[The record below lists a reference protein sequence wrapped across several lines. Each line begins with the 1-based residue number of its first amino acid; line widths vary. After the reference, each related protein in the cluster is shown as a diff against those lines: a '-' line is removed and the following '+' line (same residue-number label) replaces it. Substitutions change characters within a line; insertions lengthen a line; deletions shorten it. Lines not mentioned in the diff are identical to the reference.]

1 MGRDHQGGSVTAA
14 VGFSFN
20 DLSERA
26 QQRAIDDAR
35 YSEVDSDYD
44 WWDSVYEDAVRMAAL
59 LGIEIDQ
66 HDGKPH
72 GYAGPKI
79 YFSGFCS
86 QGDGACFQGTYRPK
100 SDAFAAVK
108 AECNDETLISLAKR
122 LTTLNVEST
131 LHHEVKLCY
140 VTVSAY
146 GRYSHSNTM
155 SATYE
160 YDADVAETDSAFEDD
175 LLACLREFADWIYNQ
190 LEAEFDYLTS
200 DEVVR
205 ERLIANE
212 YVFDEDGAMI

>member
-1 MGRDHQGGSVTAA
+1 MTAA
-14 VGFSFN
+14 VGLSFN
-20 DLSERA
+20 DLSEKA

-72 GYAGPKI
+72 GYARPKI

-86 QGDGACFQGTYRPK
+86 QGDGACFRGTYRPK
-100 SDAFAAVK
+100 SDAFAAVE
-108 AECNDETLISLAKR
+108 AECNDETLIDLAKR
-122 LTTLNVEST
+122 LTALNVENA

-140 VTVSAY
+140 VTVSTY

-155 SATYE
+155 SATYG
-160 YDADVAETDSAFEDD
+160 YDADVVVVEADEFEAD
-175 LLACLREFADWIYNQ
+175 LLACLREFADWIYKQ
-190 LEAEFDYLTS
+190 LEAEHDHLTS
-200 DEVVR
+200 DEAVK
-205 ERLIANE
+205 ERLIDNKH
-212 YVFDEDGAMI
+212 VFDEDGAMI